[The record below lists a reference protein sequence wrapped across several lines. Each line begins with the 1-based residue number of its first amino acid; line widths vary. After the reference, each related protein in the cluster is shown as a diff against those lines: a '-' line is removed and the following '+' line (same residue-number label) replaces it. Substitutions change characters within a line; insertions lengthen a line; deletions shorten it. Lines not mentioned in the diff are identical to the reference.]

1 MEYKRSYAGEVVGII
16 AIIIGAFIA
25 VVTIQSPP
33 RTGDSY
39 NDRLEQLNSEM
50 KEERLNESPMTIE
63 KAKLMFGSGAIWFGV
78 VWKLPFFRSESRRPQ
93 SPSRNCMSC

>member
-50 KEERLNESPMTIE
+50 KEERLNERPRMRAARWPWT
-63 KAKLMFGSGAIWFGV
+63 FSGA
-78 VWKLPFFRSESRRPQ
+78 S
-93 SPSRNCMSC
+93 